1 MKISL
6 ITSLAS
12 SVSESSGYI
21 AQCVQSKRPINI
33 SFMGIFV
40 IITILVVITAVFAY
54 VNTRVLKLPETIGMM
69 IISIVFSVFLIIIGL
84 VFPLVSGFAKNF
96 IDSIDFSKV
105 LLDIMLSFLLFAGA
119 LHTDRSLLKA
129 NRNSITVFAIA
140 GVLLST
146 LLIGLILYLLF
157 QLFHTP
163 VIFLYCLLFGAL
175 VAPTDPIAVL
185 GILTKAGAPKD
196 VEIKIVGE
204 SLFNDGIGVVLFLSL
219 FEIITIG
226 GENISSW
233 EISVLLIKE
242 IGGGILFGWLLG
254 LVGYRMMKKIDH
266 YQTEILITLA
276 MVMGGY
282 MLAQWLHIS
291 GPLAM
296 VVAGLFTGSRSK
308 EQAMSNTTG
317 LYIDKFW
324 ELIDVLMNAIL
335 FVLIGLELLTLEFN
349 LNYLLTGLVAI
360 PVTLFARYI
369 SLLLPASLFK
379 RFIKTD
385 KKTVWLMT
393 WGGLRGGLSIAMALS
408 LTDPLPKDQFVFM
421 IYMIVLFSI
430 IVQGLTVGK
439 LVKRLF

>member
-1 MKISL
+1 MS
-6 ITSLAS
+6 
-12 SVSESSGYI
+12 
-21 AQCVQSKRPINI
+21 
-33 SFMGIFV
+33 IFV

-54 VNTRVLKLPETIGMM
+54 INTRILKLPETIGIM
-69 IISIVFSVFLIIIGL
+69 IISIVFSLLLIITGIL
-84 VFPLVSGFAKNF
+84 FPAVTGFAKDF
-96 IDSIDFSKV
+96 IGNIDFSKV

-119 LHTDRSLLKA
+119 LHTDGSLLKA
-129 NRNSITVFAIA
+129 NRSSITVFAIA

-146 LLIGLILYLLF
+146 LLIGAILFLIF
-157 QLFHTP
+157 QLLNMP
-163 VIFLYCLLFGAL
+163 VNFLYCLLFGAL

-226 GENISSW
+226 SEKISSW
-233 EISVLLIKE
+233 EIIVLLVKE

-254 LVGYRMMKKIDH
+254 LLGYRMMKKIDH

-282 MLAQWLHIS
+282 MLAQVLHIS

-296 VVAGLFTGSRSK
+296 VVAGLLTGNKSR
-308 EQAMSNTTG
+308 EYAMSNTTE
-317 LYIDKFW
+317 LYVDKFW

-335 FVLIGLELLTLEFN
+335 FVLIGLELLTLKFN
-349 LNYLLTGLVAI
+349 LNYLVAGLIAI
-360 PVTLFARYI
+360 PVTLLARYI

-379 RFIKTD
+379 RYIKTD
-385 KKTVWLMT
+385 KKTIWLMT

-408 LTDPLPKDQFVFM
+408 LTDPLPKEQFVFM
-421 IYMIVLFSI
+421 IYVIVLFSI

-439 LVKRLF
+439 LVKKLF

>member
-1 MKISL
+1 MS
-6 ITSLAS
+6 
-12 SVSESSGYI
+12 
-21 AQCVQSKRPINI
+21 
-33 SFMGIFV
+33 IFV
-40 IITILVVITAVFAY
+40 IITILVVITAIFAY
-54 VNTRVLKLPETIGMM
+54 INTRFLKLPETIGIM
-69 IISIVFSVFLIIIGL
+69 ITSIVFSLLLIVTGIL
-84 VFPLVSGFAKNF
+84 FPDTLDFAKDL
-96 IDSIDFSKV
+96 ISKIDFSKV

-119 LHTDRSLLKA
+119 LHTDSSLLKA
-129 NRNSITVFAIA
+129 NRNSITVFAVV
-140 GVLLST
+140 GVVLSAF
-146 LLIGLILYLLF
+146 LVGSILYLFF
-157 QLFHTP
+157 QLIHSP
-163 VIFLYCLLFGAL
+163 VNFLYCLLFGAL

-185 GILTKAGAPKD
+185 GILTKAGAPKE

-226 GENISSW
+226 SDNISSW
-233 EISVLLIKE
+233 QIIVLLVKE

-254 LVGYRMMKKIDH
+254 VIGYRLMLKIEH
-266 YQTEILITLA
+266 YQTEVLITLA

-291 GPLAM
+291 APLAM

-308 EQAMSNTTG
+308 QQAMSDTTA

-324 ELIDVLMNAIL
+324 ELIDVLLNAIL

-349 LNYLLTGLVAI
+349 LNYLVAGLIAI
-360 PVTLFARYI
+360 PITLIARFI
-369 SLLLPASLFK
+369 SLILPASLFK
-379 RFIKTD
+379 KFINTD

-408 LTDPLPKDQFVFM
+408 LTKPLPKDQFVFM
-421 IYMIVLFSI
+421 IYVIVLFSI

-439 LVKRLF
+439 LVKRFF

>member
-1 MKISL
+1 
-6 ITSLAS
+6 
-12 SVSESSGYI
+12 
-21 AQCVQSKRPINI
+21 
-33 SFMGIFV
+33 MGIFF
-40 IITILVVITAVFAY
+40 IITILVVVTAVFAY
-54 VNTRVLKLPETIGMM
+54 INTRFLKLPETIGIM
-69 IISIVFSVFLIIIGL
+69 IVSIVFSLLLIITGYL
-84 VFPLVSGFAKNF
+84 FPVVTDFAKGF
-96 IDSIDFSKV
+96 VGSIDFSKV

-119 LHTDRSLLKA
+119 LHTDGSLLKA
-129 NRNSITVFAIA
+129 NRSSISVFAVV
-140 GVLLST
+140 GVLLSA
-146 LLIGLILYLLF
+146 LLVSVILFLFF
-157 QLFHTP
+157 QLFHEP
-163 VIFLYCLLFGAL
+163 VNFLYCLLFGAL

-226 GENISSW
+226 AEKISSW
-233 EISVLLIKE
+233 EIIVLLIKE

-254 LVGYRMMKKIDH
+254 QVGFRMMKKVDH

-282 MLAQWLHIS
+282 MLAQLLHIS

-308 EQAMSNTTG
+308 EHAMSNTTE

-349 LNYLLTGLVAI
+349 LNYLIAGLIAI
-360 PVTLFARYI
+360 PITLFARYL

-379 RFIKTD
+379 RYIKTD

-408 LTDPLPKDQFVFM
+408 LTDPLPKNQFVFM
-421 IYMIVLFSI
+421 IYIIVLFSI

-439 LVKRLF
+439 LVKKLF